1 MDTLVLGCAVVLSAA
16 TFGLLAAVPE
26 ALPVVTFLW
35 QWVTVGAFVGAL
47 LAYRRKGR
55 DPGSDPFVLVTR
67 WSVTGLLLGLGAIA
81 LVALL
86 S

>member
-1 MDTLVLGCAVVLSAA
+1 VDTSVLSVAVLLSA
-16 TFGLLAAVPE
+16 VTFGLLAAVPE

-35 QWVTVGAFVGAL
+35 QWVAVGAFIGAL

-55 DPGSDPFVLVTR
+55 DPASDPFILIMR
-67 WSVTGLLLGLGAIA
+67 WSLFGLGFGAL
-81 LVALL
+81 LVALAVL